1 MTDLLSC
8 PFCGGAAEV
17 YYGVAAHDG
26 THAYCTECE
35 IRTEGYKTKAG
46 STWDV
51 DAAITAWNR
60 RALPAAQP
68 VMVSGHW
75 KDHCRTNNGPDIC
88 DEPCRKCLAKPP
100 FSHFA
105 VQIKMTMQD
114 EAEAQLRWIAAA
126 AHVNE
131 TPKSEHD
138 ERDMLTPDAKG
149 GDA

>member
-1 MTDLLSC
+1 MSDWISR
-8 PFCGGAAEV
+8 E
-17 YYGVAAHDG
+17 
-26 THAYCTECE
+26 
-35 IRTEGYKTKAG
+35 
-46 STWDV
+46 
-51 DAAITAWNR
+51 DAARIAEDHNLDIWEYSTGNR
-60 RALPAAQP
+60 SRIGHDPVAEAIRALPAVQP
-68 VMVSGHW
+68 VMESGHW

-131 TPKSEHD
+131 TPKSEHGTAN
-138 ERDMLTPDAKG
+138 MLTPATKG
-149 GDA
+149 GGA

>member
-60 RALPAAQP
+60 RALPAVQP
-68 VMVSGHW
+68 
-75 KDHCRTNNGPDIC
+75 C
-88 DEPCRKCLAKPP
+88 
-100 FSHFA
+100 
-105 VQIKMTMQD
+105 
-114 EAEAQLRWIAAA
+114 
-126 AHVNE
+126 HVNE

-138 ERDMLTPDAKG
+138 ASNVLTPAKG
-149 GDA
+149 DTHD